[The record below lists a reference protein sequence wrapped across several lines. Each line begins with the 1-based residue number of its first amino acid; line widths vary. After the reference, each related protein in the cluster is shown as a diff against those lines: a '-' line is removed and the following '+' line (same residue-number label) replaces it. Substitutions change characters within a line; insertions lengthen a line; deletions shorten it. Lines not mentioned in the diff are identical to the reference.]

1 MFSIYLYTKDPTM
14 RIKSDKYTAGEFKG
28 VKDLISIEDTLLV
41 SS

>member
-14 RIKSDKYTAGEFKG
+14 RIKSDRYTEGEFKM
-28 VKDLISIEDTLLV
+28 VKDLVKIEDSLLI